1 MRLQKVQGQKKRPLR
16 EGLRESLPEFMVP
29 SNILFMERFPLTPN
43 GKVDRKAMPAPS
55 EMEKTSEAEYVAPT
69 NDLETQIAE
78 VWREVLY
85 LEQVG
90 VHDNFFDLGGHS
102 LLVVQAHRKLADR
115 CPMPISLTDLYRFPT
130 ICGLAGNLSKGGD
143 SGEAVAASQARGEK
157 RREALGRRRRRGGRG
172 S

>member
-1 MRLQKVQGQKKRPLR
+1 
-16 EGLRESLPEFMVP
+16 MVP
-29 SNILFMERFPLTPN
+29 SNILFMEGFPLTPN

-55 EMEKTSEAEYVAPT
+55 EMEKTSEAQYVAPT
-69 NDLETQIAE
+69 NDLESQIAE

-102 LLVVQAHRKLADR
+102 LLVVQAHRKLVGR

-130 ICGLAGNLSKGGD
+130 IFDLAGNLSKGGD
-143 SGEAVAASQARGEK
+143 GGEAVAASQARGEK